1 MSVGQLT
8 AASVVVFCFGLSV
21 LGGVDFEKPYS
32 ALKCLPPPQA
42 PMQSSGVNALYSLV
56 GESEKH

>member
-21 LGGVDFEKPYS
+21 LGGVDFEKVKSTIEGRGHIRWYLIIFLINVLS
-32 ALKCLPPPQA
+32 HERLGLPR
-42 PMQSSGVNALYSLV
+42 
-56 GESEKH
+56 